1 MRLLTLGQRHTLTVV
16 LAALV
21 LALASGCQPKPD
33 TATIGV
39 VNFTTRLS
47 AVYDGF
53 KTGMAE
59 LGYVEGQNVQYV
71 YSGGVGTT
79 EALDPE
85 IQNIIA
91 QDVDLVFAIT
101 TPATMKAQLATSGTN
116 LPVVFAPVNDPVAS
130 GVVKSLSRPG
140 GNLTGI
146 RTGGFASK
154 ELEWL
159 VSLAPNTRRVFVAH
173 NPDDGSSVAGLVASK
188 EAASKLNIELVVH
201 EARTPVQMNLVLANF
216 PEDVD
221 AILVLPNN
229 MALDRI
235 TDFVKVAHERHLPLA
250 SVSYA
255 QLEAGALMTYG
266 PDFFQVGRQAARLAD
281 KVLKGTSPA
290 DLPVETSEF
299 FLSINLRT
307 AQAIGLTIPDE
318 VLQQADRVIR

>member
-1 MRLLTLGQRHTLTVV
+1 MT
-16 LAALV
+16 
-21 LALASGCQPKPD
+21 
-33 TATIGV
+33 
-39 VNFTTRLS
+39 
-47 AVYDGF
+47 
-53 KTGMAE
+53 E
-59 LGYVEGQNVQYV
+59 LGYVEGQNIQYV
-71 YSGGVGTT
+71 YSGGVGEV
-79 EALDPE
+79 EALDQE
-85 IQNIIA
+85 VRNIIA
-91 QDVDLVFAIT
+91 QKVDLVFAIT
-101 TPATMKAQLATSGTN
+101 TPATMKVQLATAGTN

-146 RTGGFASK
+146 RTGGFTAK

-173 NPDDGSSVAGLVASK
+173 NPDDGSSVVGLAASK
-188 EAASKLNIELVVH
+188 EAANKLGIQLLVH
-201 EARTPVQMNLVLANF
+201 EARTPEQLNTVFASF

-221 AILVLPNN
+221 AILILTNN

-235 TDFVKVAHERHLPLA
+235 TDFVKVAQERHLPLA

-281 KVLKGTSPA
+281 KVLKDTSPA

-299 FLSINLRT
+299 FLSVNLRT